1 MTSSISD
8 IWKFV
13 STSPGAVH
21 ELRAFYH
28 EDKSRVKTH
37 LFRVKDFDSVDAM
50 KKAFESKAQDLNARG
65 YNIYTTLNHIKSDF
79 EGKSAGD
86 IDIAFRNLLLI
97 DIDRTGDTKQPATD
111 QDIQNAKDL
120 ADEVM
125 AYLSGLGW
133 PPPTRVMSGNGHH
146 LYYALDALPNSTESK
161 VLISQAL
168 KGLAKK
174 FNNENVSIDP
184 KVSNASRITK
194 VPGTIMRK
202 GEESSDRPYRMAVVL

>member
-1 MTSSISD
+1 MNTEISKLWEIVATGPD
-8 IWKFV
+8 
-13 STSPGAVH
+13 AAH
-21 ELRAFYH
+21 ELRALNPQN
-28 EDKSRVKTH
+28 KSDIRPKIFH
-37 LFRVKDFDSVDAM
+37 FSKFPSLDEA
-50 KKAFESKAQDLNARG
+50 KKAFEDTALARNKQG
-65 YNIYTTLNHIKSDF
+65 YNIYTTLNPIKSDF

-174 FNNENVSIDP
+174 FNNENVSIDTN
-184 KVSNASRITK
+184 VSNASRITK